1 LAAPGTDHSIGDFSH
16 PPEALVTL
24 ARPPRLLL
32 GAVAAATVLAAV
44 ACSSS
49 GGSQTS
55 KSTSVTTSTKPEK
68 SHISV
73 GTLPIADA
81 ADLFIAID
89 QGYFRKVGLTVT
101 PEIIQATAQT
111 TPDLVSGK
119 MDFSLLNYVSTLEIE
134 QNGGIRFKYVAPGT
148 VAAANV
154 SEILVPKGSPIT
166 SLADLKGKKIGSPQ
180 TTGAVGNLA
189 VDVTLKAH
197 GIDPRDVTFVAT
209 PFPDEAAALARH
221 QVDAVWATEPFVT
234 VMKKM
239 LGARVLADTM
249 TGQMSGFLVGGWGT
263 LASYAQKYPK
273 TVAAFQKAMA
283 QAQQVAASDHGLVVR
298 TVPTYTSTK
307 AGIAAVMS
315 FDTFP
320 TTLTS
325 NQLQHAVSLMRQYSF
340 LHQNLDVAPMLQSG
354 PAS

>member
-1 LAAPGTDHSIGDFSH
+1 M
-16 PPEALVTL
+16 TL

-32 GAVAAATVLAAV
+32 GAAAAATVLAAV
-44 ACSSS
+44 ACGSA
-49 GGSQTS
+49 GGSQSSNSSTKVTS
-55 KSTSVTTSTKPEK
+55 QTKPEK
-68 SHISV
+68 THIRV

-89 QGYFRKVGLTVT
+89 KGYFRKQGLTVT

-119 MDFSLLNYVSTLEIE
+119 MDLSLLNYVSTMEIE
-134 QNGGIRFKYVAPGT
+134 QNGGIKFKYVSPGT

-154 SEILVPKGSPIT
+154 SEILVPKGSPIK
-166 SLADLKGKKIGSPQ
+166 SLADLKGKRIGSPQ
-180 TTGAVGNLA
+180 TTGAIGNLA

-197 GIDPRDVTFVAT
+197 GINPKDVTFVAT
-209 PFPDEAAALARH
+209 PFPDELTALARH
-221 QVDAVWATEPFVT
+221 QVDAVWATEPFNT
-234 VMKKM
+234 VMQKK
-239 LGARVLADTM
+239 LGAHALVDTM

-273 TVAAFQKAMA
+273 TVAAFQRAMA

-298 TVPTYTSTK
+298 TVPTYTATK
-307 AGIAAVMS
+307 AGIASVMS

-320 TTLTS
+320 STLS
-325 NQLQHAVSLMRQYSF
+325 ASQLQNAANLMLQNGF
-340 LHQNLDVAPMLQSG
+340 LHAKLDVSPMLQPG

>member
-1 LAAPGTDHSIGDFSH
+1 M
-16 PPEALVTL
+16 TL

-44 ACSSS
+44 ACSSAA
-49 GGSQTS
+49 GSQPS
-55 KSTSVTTSTKPEK
+55 KSSSIAVTAHDRPEK
-68 SHISV
+68 THLRV

-89 QGYFRKVGLTVT
+89 KGYFRKEGLTVT

-111 TPDLVSGK
+111 TPDLVSGT
-119 MDFSLLNYVSTLEIE
+119 MDFSLLNYVSTMEIE
-134 QNGGIRFKYVAPGT
+134 QNGGLQFKYVSPGT

-154 SEILVPKGSPIT
+154 SEILVPKGSPIR
-166 SLADLKGKKIGSPQ
+166 SLADLAGRKIGSPQ
-180 TTGAVGNLA
+180 TTGAIGNLS

-197 GIDPRDVTFVAT
+197 GIDPKAVTFVAT
-209 PFPDEAAALARH
+209 PFPDEMTALARH
-221 QVDAVWATEPFVT
+221 QVDAVWSTEPFVT
-234 VMKKM
+234 VIKKT
-239 LGARVLADTM
+239 LGAHTLADTM

-283 QAQQVAASDHGLVVR
+283 QAQRVAASDHGLVVR
-298 TVPTYTSTK
+298 TVPTYTATK
-307 AGIAAVMS
+307 AGIASIMS

-320 TTLTS
+320 TMLTAS
-325 NQLQHAVSLMRQYSF
+325 QLQHAASLMRQNGF
-340 LHQNLDVAPMLQSG
+340 LHQNLDVAPMLQPG

>member
-1 LAAPGTDHSIGDFSH
+1 M
-16 PPEALVTL
+16 TL
-24 ARPPRLLL
+24 ARPSRLLL
-32 GAVAAATVLAAV
+32 GALAVITALFAV

-49 GGSQTS
+49 AGSPAA
-55 KSTSVTTSTKPEK
+55 STARSASTTPEK
-68 SHISV
+68 AHITV

-81 ADLFIAID
+81 ADLFIAMRN
-89 QGYFRKVGLTVT
+89 GYFRQAGLTVT

-134 QNGGIRFKYVAPGT
+134 QNGGIRFRYVAPGT

-166 SLADLKGKKIGSPQ
+166 SLAGLKGKKIGSPQ

-234 VMKKM
+234 VMKKT

-273 TVAAFQKAMA
+273 TVAAFQRAMA

-325 NQLQHAVSLMRQYSF
+325 NQLQHAVSLMRQYGF